1 MKKYNAIRSLT
12 ICGMMLILSAASISC
27 AGSKNSLENIKEN
40 KAAVSEKKAVDEN
53 YSGTYRLT
61 DAKVCNIIITIKK
74 EKSDYSHAINGTG
87 VNSSGR
93 LGVVKDG
100 SGTYLVFSGT
110 KRSGDKTAV
119 EGAYSDGKIT
129 IQNYGNTM
137 NQYVCFKSC
146 DAKYLEFVKAD

>member
-1 MKKYNAIRSLT
+1 MKKYKNIRS
-12 ICGMMLILSAASISC
+12 IIIGGMILILSSVSISC
-27 AGSKNSLENIKEN
+27 AGSKNSVENIKEN
-40 KAAVSEKKAVDEN
+40 KAAVSEEKAVDEN

-61 DAKVCNIIITIKK
+61 DAKICNIVITIKK
-74 EKSDYSHAINGTG
+74 DKSDYTYTINGSG

-129 IQNYGNTM
+129 IQNYGNSM

-146 DAKYLEFVKAD
+146 DAKYLEFVKGY